1 MWFQNRNS
9 YRCGV
14 FFAGDN
20 PGDAPRFTIFVI
32 PKRFGMNCD
41 RDAGVVKEE
50 ARQECFDLV
59 SQLQYP
65 KSKDTFFMLLNLQL
79 FGSPFLV

>member
-1 MWFQNRNS
+1 M
-9 YRCGV
+9 
-14 FFAGDN
+14 
-20 PGDAPRFTIFVI
+20 I

>member
-1 MWFQNRNS
+1 M
-9 YRCGV
+9 
-14 FFAGDN
+14 
-20 PGDAPRFTIFVI
+20 I

-41 RDAGVVKEE
+41 RDAKIVKEE

-65 KSKDTFFMLLNLQL
+65 KSKDTLTFFMLLNLQL